1 MAVLTK
7 LEASKAIHIGQLSF
21 IAPGKYAS
29 VPGAKMP
36 VCYFDNHQWNLNA
49 LPGDRRPVD
58 TIHFSG
64 LADLGIKSEL
74 NVLLLKTI
82 AFAEQTVNQDLPKNG
97 TFYSRWIAWRGLAK
111 YAEVYGKDVFTAI
124 QDKTL
129 FAGFARYQPAFAKV
143 VYASMVR
150 LQASRHFTNMRLA
163 VQTQASCAARIRRQ
177 LSDNEKQTPPIPT
190 RIYSAVLKGLE
201 EQLSRCEAV
210 VDDLIG
216 YIEGCAGRWPNELQC
231 PEELINFVGIGYDF
245 DHPRANPAAG
255 VVTTIYAVCELNI
268 GAHSGMRAG
277 EIQLLPYDC
286 RDTLTHRGVVY
297 QLIRGVTTKNN
308 KGESTPGIWVT
319 NRTGERAIIL
329 MRKLVAV
336 IYRLNG
342 FDATS
347 TTARLFPRH
356 GLFSEQ
362 FDASKRQLNI
372 QAARLALY
380 ARVCPV
386 ICEDDV
392 LELERY
398 DQDRNWRD
406 EPIFSV
412 GRAWP
417 LRNHQFRRS
426 LGLYAHGSGL
436 VQIPELKAQL
446 KQITDDMAFFYAS
459 GSTAVHSLKFAKDH
473 IAVEW
478 RNNRHLSEF
487 FAYQQEVLF
496 GMKDTWGGAVAWAK
510 SPGVQRSS
518 VSVMARGEAMQ
529 MFKRG
534 ELAYKET
541 ITGGCTT
548 TGECKLR
555 PLNVISVECIR
566 KNCKDLVV
574 VQEKLALAIAA
585 QKAVVTRL
593 HEQQPET
600 AEYRFEQEIL
610 SVLKTAYEE
619 HATP

>member
-1 MAVLTK
+1 MQSLVK
-7 LEASKAIHIGQLSF
+7 LYSTNTILVGHISFTHPGNFARVRGAEKPSCSFGQ
-21 IAPGKYAS
+21 AR
-29 VPGAKMP
+29 
-36 VCYFDNHQWNLNA
+36 WNLNA

-58 TIHFSG
+58 AISFSS
-64 LADLGIKSEL
+64 LSDRGIASEGT
-74 NVLLLKTI
+74 VLQLKTI
-82 AFAEQTVNQDLPKNG
+82 VFAEQVVDQDLPKIG
-97 TFYSRWIAWRGLAK
+97 TFYNRWNAWRALAK
-111 YAEVYGKDVFTAI
+111 YAAVHGADLLTAI
-124 QDKTL
+124 QDRKL
-129 FAGFARYQPAFAKV
+129 FAGFAKYQPAYAKV

-150 LQASRHFTNMRLA
+150 LQNSRLFTNIQFA
-163 VQTQASCAARIRRQ
+163 VELQESCALWTRTQ
-177 LSDNEKQTPPIPT
+177 LVQNEKQTPPIPT
-190 RIYSAVLKGLE
+190 RIYSAILKGLE
-201 EQLSRCEAV
+201 AELSRCEAV
-210 VDDLIG
+210 ADKLIR
-216 YIEGCAGRWPNELQC
+216 YIEHSAGVWPNEL
-231 PEELINFVGIGYDF
+231 PYPRALMEFVGAAYDCG
-245 DHPRANPAAG
+245 HPRRNPAAG
-255 VVTTIYAVCELNI
+255 AVTEIYAVCEANI
-268 GAHSGMRAG
+268 GAHSGMRVG
-277 EIQLLPYDC
+277 EIKLLPFACVDSIV
-286 RDTLTHRGVVY
+286 HHGVEHA
-297 QLIRGVTTKNN
+297 LILGVTTKNN
-308 KGESTPGIWVT
+308 KGEMKPDVWVT
-319 NRTGERAIIL
+319 NRTGTRALNL
-329 MRKLVAV
+329 MRKLVMAV
-336 IYRLNG
+336 YRVNG

-347 TTARLFPRH
+347 PSARLFPRH
-356 GLFSEQ
+356 GIFSGD
-362 FDASKRQLNI
+362 FDVNKHQVNV
-372 QAARLALY
+372 QTARLALHK
-380 ARVCPV
+380 RVSPI
-386 ICEDDV
+386 ICEEDV

-398 DQDRNWRD
+398 DNDRNWRD
-406 EPIFSV
+406 EHVFTV
-412 GRAWP
+412 GQPWTLA
-417 LRNHQFRRS
+417 NHQLRRS
-426 LGLYAHGSGL
+426 LALYAHGSGL

-446 KQITDDMAFFYAS
+446 KQITDEMAFFYAS
-459 GSTAVHSLKFAKDH
+459 GSTAVHSLKFDKDH

-593 HEQQPET
+593 QEQQPET